1 MSRHTQLF
9 KFRPRVKQRPR
20 MTRRG
25 RVFTPQ
31 PTLDFERAVKENW
44 NGPCLDVPCSMT
56 ITLYPDSFRVT
67 VSVHPDDTTGG
78 PRGDIDNY
86 AKAIMD
92 GLNKVAYTDDKLVR
106 RLVVE
111 KNG

>member
-1 MSRHTQLF
+1 
-9 KFRPRVKQRPR
+9 

-25 RVFTPQ
+25 RVFTPAA
-31 PTLDFERAVKENW
+31 TLEFERSVADNW
-44 NGPCLDVPCSMT
+44 EGPCLDVPCSMT
-56 ITLYPDSFRVT
+56 ISLYADSFRVT
-67 VSVHPDDTTGG
+67 VTAIAGADTGG

-111 KNG
+111 KHG